1 MKTKHYKIG
10 QLASLTGL
18 TVDTV
23 RFYENKGL
31 VQASQRSDAG
41 YRLFSADDL
50 ARLQFIKRAKTVG
63 FTLDEISELQ
73 ELRLHPDDHTC
84 EEVKQVTA
92 RKVRELDDKIAELE
106 KIRMSLKTLHTACCG
121 GPKSAEH
128 CSILQALDS
137 MEAS

>member
-50 ARLQFIKRAKTVG
+50 ARLQFIKRAKAVG
-63 FTLDEISELQ
+63 FTLDEISELL

-92 RKVRELDDKIAELE
+92 RKVRELDEKIAELE
-106 KIRMSLKTLHTACCG
+106 KIRMSLQTLHTACCG
-121 GPKSAEH
+121 GPQSAEH

>member
-50 ARLQFIKRAKTVG
+50 ARLQFIKRAKAVG
-63 FTLDEISELQ
+63 FTLDEISELL

-92 RKVRELDDKIAELE
+92 RKVRELDAKIAELE
-106 KIRMSLKTLHTACCG
+106 RIKRSLVRLHEACG
-121 GPKSAEH
+121 GTSQSTRQ
-128 CSILQALDS
+128 CSILQLLETDDLL
-137 MEAS
+137 

>member
-10 QLASLTGL
+10 QLANLTGL

-31 VQASQRSDAG
+31 VEASLRTEAG
-41 YRLFSADDL
+41 YRLFSDDDL
-50 ARLQFIKRAKTVG
+50 TRLQFVKRAKRVG
-63 FTLDEISELQ
+63 FTLDEISELL
-73 ELRLHPDDHTC
+73 ELRLRPDDHTC

-92 RKVRELDDKIAELE
+92 RKVKELDQKIAELE
-106 KIRMSLKTLHTACCG
+106 TIRKSLKTLHTACCG
-121 GPKSAEH
+121 GAESAEH